1 MNCYGSVTPSFILRP
16 AAKSSTTRAAGPY
29 TKLFAAEEEN
39 DFDNQDDDDGE
50 FEDETAGLVE
60 LVHHEAIELAGRAE
74 FLLDQTAVIGNAHF
88 GRNQVVEAGI
98 EHIAEEFDGVVDFF
112 RKLHDVEANGIDARG
127 LSREAPIAE
136 AAALVFKETIDAV
149 EHIGEQTVVV
159 AKFKKLGV

>member
-1 MNCYGSVTPSFILRP
+1 MNCYGSVTPAPETDGRQRSLRP
-16 AAKSSTTRAAGPY
+16 PAAGPA
-29 TKLFAAEEEN
+29 TKLFAPEQEN

-60 LVHHEAIELAGRAE
+60 LVHHEAIQLAGRAE

-127 LSREAPIAE
+127 LSREAPVAE
-136 AAALVFKETIDAV
+136 AAA
-149 EHIGEQTVVV
+149 
-159 AKFKKLGV
+159 